1 MIPVIYPYK
10 EEKQMNIPFYRVEVG
25 GDEREK
31 IDEVLDGEAPD
42 IIKDLESAFESYI
55 GASYALATSHGTAAL
70 HLAMLAIDL
79 KRGDKVLCSINAY
92 PSVPEVVRH
101 FDAEP
106 IFIDIDPDT
115 FNIDLG
121 KLEHYLS
128 ENKSKKL
135 KAVIVSHVGGQSV
148 DLDRLYEIAKQYDV
162 KIVEDASDAL
172 GATYKGQKIG
182 SAGADITCFDF
193 SPHLRRN
200 VCNGGMLVSDD
211 EEIIERARLLRNHA
225 MVTED
230 ESLGYIYDVTDIG
243 SQYMMSPLDA
253 ATILVQLEKQ
263 DDIIERQREIAA
275 VYNERLEGA
284 PHIKLP
290 IANDEHP
297 YSLYI
302 IKVDKNR
309 DSFARELSARGIEC
323 GLHYI
328 PLHLLSYYK
337 AKYSLRVNDFPV
349 ALRSYQQV
357 LSIPNYAALSDD
369 EVDEI
374 CEAIL
379 DVASTRV

>member
-1 MIPVIYPYK
+1 MS
-10 EEKQMNIPFYRVEVG
+10 IPFYRIEVG

-31 IDEVLDGEAPD
+31 IDEVLDGEAPA
-42 IIKDLESAFESYI
+42 IVEDLEAAFESYI

-79 KRGDKVLCSINAY
+79 KRGDKVLCSINAF
-92 PSVPEVVRH
+92 PSLPEVVRH

-115 FNIDLG
+115 FNIDLN
-121 KLEHYLS
+121 KLEAYLA

-135 KAVIVSHVGGQSV
+135 KAVIVSHIAGQSV
-148 DLDRLYEIAKQYDV
+148 DLERLYEIGKTYDV
-162 KIVEDASDAL
+162 KVIEDASDAL
-172 GATYKGQKIG
+172 GATYNGKKIG
-182 SAGADITCFDF
+182 STGADITCFDF
-193 SPHLRRN
+193 SPHLRKN

-211 EEIIERARLLRNHA
+211 EEIIERARLLRRHA
-225 MVTED
+225 MVVDE

-243 SQYMMSPLDA
+243 SQYMISPLDA
-253 ATILVQLEKQ
+253 ATIFVQLEKQ
-263 DDIIERQREIAA
+263 DDIVERQKEIAS
-275 VYNERLEGA
+275 VFNERLEEA

-290 IANDEHP
+290 VAGEEHA

-374 CEAIL
+374 CDAIL

>member
-1 MIPVIYPYK
+1 MK
-10 EEKQMNIPFYRVEVG
+10 IPFYRVEVG

-31 IDEVLDGEAPD
+31 IDEVFDGEAPE
-42 IIKDLESAFESYI
+42 IVEDLEAAFVSYV

-106 IFIDIDPDT
+106 IFIDINPDT
-115 FNIDLG
+115 FTIDLD
-121 KLEHYLS
+121 KLEAYLA
-128 ENKSKKL
+128 EHKSKKL
-135 KAVIVSHVGGQSV
+135 KAVIVSHVAGQCV
-148 DLDRLYEIAKQYDV
+148 DLDRLYAMAKEYDV

-172 GATYKGQKIG
+172 GSTYKGQKIG
-182 SAGADITCFDF
+182 STGADITCFDF

-200 VCNGGMLVSDD
+200 VCNGGMLVCED
-211 EEIIERARLLRNHA
+211 EEIMERARSLRHHA
-225 MVTED
+225 MVVED
-230 ESLGYIYDVTDIG
+230 EGLGYIYDVVDIG
-243 SQYMMSPLDA
+243 SQYMISPLDA

-263 DDIIERQREIAA
+263 DDNIERQREIAEIF
-275 VYNERLEGA
+275 NERLSSA
-284 PHIKLP
+284 PHLQIP
-290 IANDEHP
+290 FANEEHP

-309 DSFARELSARGIEC
+309 DSFARELAARGIEC

-337 AKYSLRVNDFPV
+337 SKYSLRVNDFPV
-349 ALRSYQQV
+349 ALRNYQQV

-369 EVDEI
+369 EVEEI
-374 CEAIL
+374 CDAIL